1 MKIIKLYKLPYE
13 CQALLPNLEA
23 RGGVYTPTIGM

>member
-1 MKIIKLYKLPYE
+1 MTYMCQLPYE

-23 RGGVYTPTIGM
+23 QGGAYTPTIGM